1 MSNDNDKCQEYQKN
15 MGKRLR
21 KIRKENALSQDDVAD
36 ALGIC
41 TKQYQRYEYG
51 DSAISCEKLSILEE
65 SFHFDVRYIVT
76 GKREQIDIDRYVVNM
91 PWKEKRDFFERMA
104 RYVLRILYNTKE
116 NRQGN
121 RNIYRGVVKNPTIR
135 MKMRNDK
142 RDNEH
147 RMIHCSGCGKFL
159 ATCNEVISLNIICP
173 KCRTVTIADLKSGE
187 LKTIR
192 DRRKNQV

>member
-1 MSNDNDKCQEYQKN
+1 MSNDNDKDQEYQKN

-21 KIRKENALSQDDVAD
+21 KIRKENALSQDDVSD

-65 SFHFDVRYIVT
+65 AFHFDVRYIVT

-104 RYVLRILYNTKE
+104 RYVLRILYNT
-116 NRQGN
+116 
-121 RNIYRGVVKNPTIR
+121 VK
-135 MKMRNDK
+135 
-142 RDNEH
+142 
-147 RMIHCSGCGKFL
+147 
-159 ATCNEVISLNIICP
+159 
-173 KCRTVTIADLKSGE
+173 GE
-187 LKTIR
+187 
-192 DRRKNQV
+192 

>member
-1 MSNDNDKCQEYQKN
+1 MSNDNDKDQEYQKN
-15 MGKRLR
+15 MGKRLS

-65 SFHFDVRYIVT
+65 AFHFDVRYIVT

-104 RYVLRILYNTKE
+104 RYVLRILYNTEK
-116 NRQGN
+116 
-121 RNIYRGVVKNPTIR
+121 
-135 MKMRNDK
+135 
-142 RDNEH
+142 
-147 RMIHCSGCGKFL
+147 
-159 ATCNEVISLNIICP
+159 
-173 KCRTVTIADLKSGE
+173 GE
-187 LKTIR
+187 
-192 DRRKNQV
+192 